1 MSTDPLDVNRLV
13 HDIRDLVDPALRSTV
28 ARLENPMMCRVAGY
42 QLGFVDADGA
52 PTDAGGKAIRPAFTV
67 LAARALGG
75 TDEQAVPAA
84 VAIELVHNFSLLHDD
99 VMDRDVVRRHR
110 PTGWVVFGEGQAILA
125 GNAMLVLAI
134 EQLRDAGLDR
144 CVPVLLTAIQQLIAG
159 QSEDLDLEGR
169 EAVTVAEVLTMEAG
183 KTAALL
189 ACATAI
195 GAVAAGADPESVAL
209 LHAFGFDLGIA
220 FQLVDD
226 ILGIT
231 GDPARTGKSSSSD
244 IRANKR
250 SAPIVAALNG
260 SNDAARQLREMLGGE
275 LLTVDEDV
283 ALASKLV
290 AEAGGLDFA
299 GTEADARLA
308 AAMASLGQLA
318 ARNDTPIEA
327 LAALARYVVDRDR

>member
-1 MSTDPLDVNRLV
+1 VTDIDEVLGRVRG
-13 HDIRDLVDPALRSTV
+13 LVDPAMRAAIDGLDNEIMR
-28 ARLENPMMCRVAGY
+28 RVAGY
-42 QLGFVDADGA
+42 QMGFVNADGSPA
-52 PTDAGGKAIRPAFTV
+52 EAGGKAIRPAFTV
-67 LAARALGG
+67 LAAEVLGAPA
-75 TDEQAVPAA
+75 EQAVPAA
-84 VAIELVHNFSLLHDD
+84 VAVELVHNFSLLHDD

-125 GNAMLVLAI
+125 GNAMLVTAI
-134 EQLRDAGLDR
+134 DALQLGGNVHCL
-144 CVPVLLTAIQQLIAG
+144 PVLLSAIQELIAG

-169 EAVTVAEVLTMEAG
+169 TGVTVDNVMTMEAG

-195 GAVAAGADPESVAL
+195 GAVAAGADRESVAL
-209 LHAFGFDLGIA
+209 LRAFGHDVGIA

-250 SAPIVAALNG
+250 SAPIVAALSG
-260 SNDAARQLREMLGGE
+260 SNSAAQRLGDMLANGP
-275 LLTVDEDV
+275 LVADEDV

-290 AEAGGLDFA
+290 GEAGGLDFA
-299 GTEADARLA
+299 VEQADARLA
-308 AAMASLGQLA
+308 DAMARLDQLDLPA
-318 ARNDTPIEA
+318 GATEP

>member
-1 MSTDPLDVNRLV
+1 MN
-13 HDIRDLVDPALRSTV
+13 DIDEVLHRVRTVVDPALRAAV
-28 ARLENPMMCRVAGY
+28 DRLDNPIMRRVAGY
-42 QLGFVDADGA
+42 QMGFVDADGQTA
-52 PTDAGGKAIRPAFTV
+52 DAGGKAMRPAFTV
-67 LAARALGG
+67 LAAEAMGAPA
-75 TDEQAVPAA
+75 EQAVPAA
-84 VAIELVHNFSLLHDD
+84 VAVELVHNFSLLHDD

-125 GNAMLVLAI
+125 GNAMLVAAI
-134 EQLRDAGLDR
+134 EVLREADADA
-144 CVPVLLTAIQQLIAG
+144 CVPVLLTAIQELIAG
-159 QSEDLDLEGR
+159 QSDDLDLEGR
-169 EAVTVAEVLTMEAG
+169 EQVTVEDVLSMEAG

-195 GAVAAGADPESVAL
+195 GAVAAGADRESVEL
-209 LHAFGFDLGIA
+209 LHAFGHDVGIA

-260 SNDAARQLREMLGGE
+260 TNDAAVQLGEMLGSGP
-275 LLTVDEDV
+275 LVADEDV
-283 ALASKLV
+283 QLAGKLV

-299 GTEADARLA
+299 SDQADAHLA
-308 AAMASLGQLA
+308 TAMASLDTLA
-318 ARNDTPIEA
+318 ARHDAPMQP